1 MLSYL
6 KSHNTIFL
14 ALFSLFSI
22 MLVSIRF
29 LLIDKTD
36 IFLVMNLGLAWI
48 PYLLSYVFTL
58 KKINKLVLIL
68 IGVIWLLFFPNA
80 LYMVTDLF
88 QLRPRVFVN
97 IWFDLMMLL
106 SFALVGLFLGFSS
119 LKNVENLMTLKFG
132 KRKAQLS
139 IIIVMYLGSLGV
151 YFGRF
156 IRLNSWEVFSMPAVL
171 IRKVLNVF
179 SNPFYDANFY
189 ATTLVFTIF
198 CYFLYYG
205 LYHFAKN
212 Q

>member
-48 PYLLSYVFTL
+48 PYLLSYVFTV